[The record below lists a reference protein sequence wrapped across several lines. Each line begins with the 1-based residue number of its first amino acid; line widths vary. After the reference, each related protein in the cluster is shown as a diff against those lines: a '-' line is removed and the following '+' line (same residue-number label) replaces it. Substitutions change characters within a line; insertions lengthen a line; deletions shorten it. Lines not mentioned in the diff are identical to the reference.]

1 MAHTTISPAILYWG
15 TPVALIASEN
25 EDGSHNL
32 CAISSAFWLGDRCIL
47 GFGASGHT
55 IHNIRR
61 TGQCTVNLPDE
72 SMTACINALAT
83 TTGTPSPSAS
93 KLNRGYRFVK
103 DKWSVAA
110 LTQQQSISVRPP
122 RVLECP
128 VQMECEFADSHALMK
143 DEPTMAGNLIIV
155 ELRVRQVH
163 VHNTLRMA
171 GYANRIDPDKW
182 KPMIM
187 SFQEL
192 YGIKSGKLGTSQLA
206 KIDEEKYRMKPLT
219 PMVATTS
226 QEDEGGSKPAT
237 DAQIEVLVTA

>member
-1 MAHTTISPAILYWG
+1 MAHATISPAILYWG
-15 TPVALIASEN
+15 TPVALISSEN
-25 EDGSHNL
+25 EDGSPNL

-55 IHNIRR
+55 IHNILRS
-61 TGQCTVNLPDE
+61 GQCTVNLPDD
-72 SMTACINALAT
+72 SMTSCVNALAT
-83 TTGTPSPSAS
+83 TTGTPVPSAS
-93 KLNRGYRFVK
+93 KLGRGYRYVR

-110 LTQQQSISVRPP
+110 LTQQPSKTVRPP

-143 DEPTMAGNLIIV
+143 DEPAMAGNLIIV
-155 ELRVRQVH
+155 ELKVVQVH
-163 VHNTLRMA
+163 VHNTIRME

-192 YGIKSGKLGTSQLA
+192 YGIKSGNLGMSQLA
-206 KIDEEKYRMKPLT
+206 KIDEEKYRVRPL
-219 PMVATTS
+219 PPTS
-226 QEDEGGSKPAT
+226 TASPEDEEGKPKT
-237 DAQIEVLVTA
+237 VRSNEVPVAA